1 MDDNFDKKLREMAK
15 NSSVKEPWDI
25 RSFTKS
31 LCEDNKKIYKHKYTN
46 YKTIIVA
53 ASVFIFFTIS
63 IGTFLKANAEEIPI
77 INRVLE
83 YFTKNNKIDNGYEGN
98 TVEQNYS
105 TNENKYN
112 VNIEDIYF
120 DGEDLIFFYKIKS
133 DEVLDKSKIYY
144 LDTKLD
150 INADIKAGGGLEEKE
165 FIDDYTYAG
174 MIRYGIFSN
183 SSESW
188 PDKLNGTITINS
200 IDIYGEDN
208 SLETISIN
216 KEPLTIN
223 LDSKSVETKELLIN
237 KNISYNGL
245 ITEVTKLIKSPTGIT
260 MEVLNGDTW
269 NEDKG
274 VYFLTYLWDSKKGLL
289 KFQGKTNDNADNGII
304 IRESYENPSK
314 DGELSI
320 ISFASETGA
329 IGNPDN
335 QIINYN
341 LSQGSQLDLGN
352 LGKLT
357 VDSIVDKDN
366 KTLITMRTTGYI
378 STIDLQVFNGN
389 AKYLSSEIIN
399 KEVYGDLDMKATY
412 VFPKLNTD
420 EGLSISLYH
429 PKLLEQLSNQTIKIN
444 LSNFKYN

>member
-1 MDDNFDKKLREMAK
+1 MDDNFDKELREMAK
-15 NSSVKEPWDI
+15 NSSIKEPWDI

-31 LCEDNKKIYKHKYTN
+31 VCEDNKKIYRNRHSS

-53 ASVFIFFTIS
+53 ASIFIFFTIS
-63 IGTFLKANAEEIPI
+63 IGTFLKVNADEIPI

-98 TVEQNYS
+98 TVEQNYL

-120 DGEDLIFFYKIKS
+120 DGDSLVLFYKIKS

-144 LDTKLD
+144 LNTKLD
-150 INADIKAGGGLEEKE
+150 INADIDAGGGLEEKE
-165 FIDDYTYAG
+165 FINDYTYAG
-174 MIRYGIFSN
+174 MISYGIFSN

-223 LDSKSVETKELLIN
+223 LDSKNVKTEELLIN

-245 ITEVTKLIKSPTGIT
+245 VSEVTKIIKSPTGIT

-304 IRESYENPSK
+304 RERYENPSE

-320 ISFASETGA
+320 ISFVSESGA

-335 QIINYN
+335 QIYN
-341 LSQGSQLDLGN
+341 LSEGAELDLGN

-366 KTLITMRTTGYI
+366 KTLITMRTIGYI

-412 VFPKLNTD
+412 VFPKLNIE
-420 EGLSISLYH
+420 EGLTISLYH
-429 PKLLEQLSNQTIKIN
+429 PKLLEQLSNQTIKID
-444 LSNFKYN
+444 LSNFK

>member
-15 NSSVKEPWDI
+15 NSSIKEPWDI

-31 LCEDNKKIYKHKYTN
+31 VCEDNKKIYKHRHSD

-63 IGTFLKANAEEIPI
+63 IGTFLKVNAEEMPI

-98 TVEQNYS
+98 TVEQNYL

-120 DGEDLIFFYKIKS
+120 DGDSLVLFYKIKS

-144 LDTKLD
+144 LDTKLE
-150 INADIKAGGGLEEKE
+150 INADIEAGGGLEEKE

-174 MIRYGIFSN
+174 MISYGIFSN

-200 IDIYGEDN
+200 IDIYDKGTN
-208 SLETISIN
+208 IETIPIN
-216 KEPLTIN
+216 EEPLKIN
-223 LDSKSVETKELLIN
+223 LDSKNVKTEDILIN

-245 ITEVTKLIKSPTGIT
+245 ISEITKLIKSPIGIT

-274 VYFLTYLWDSKKGLL
+274 VYFLTYLWDSKKGFL

-304 IRESYENPSK
+304 IRESYENPSE

-320 ISFASETGA
+320 ISFVSESGA
-329 IGNPDN
+329 IGNPDK
-335 QIINYN
+335 QIYN
-341 LSQGSQLDLGN
+341 LSEGAELDLGN

-389 AKYLSSEIIN
+389 DKYLSSEIIN
-399 KEVYGDLDMKATY
+399 KEIYGDLDMKATY
-412 VFPKLNTD
+412 VFPKLNID
-420 EGLSISLYH
+420 EGLTISLYH
-429 PKLLEQLSNQTIKIN
+429 PKLLEQLSNQTIKIE
-444 LSNFKYN
+444 LLNFKCN

>member
-15 NSSVKEPWDI
+15 NSSIKEPWDI

-31 LCEDNKKIYKHKYTN
+31 VCEDNKKIYKHRHSD

-63 IGTFLKANAEEIPI
+63 IGTFLKVNAEEMPI

-98 TVEQNYS
+98 TVEQNYL

-120 DGEDLIFFYKIKS
+120 DGDSLVLFYKIKS

-144 LDTKLD
+144 LDTKLE
-150 INADIKAGGGLEEKE
+150 INADIEAGGGLEEKE

-174 MIRYGIFSN
+174 MISYGIFSN

-200 IDIYGEDN
+200 IDIYDKGTN
-208 SLETISIN
+208 IETIPIN
-216 KEPLTIN
+216 EEPLKIN
-223 LDSKSVETKELLIN
+223 LDSKNVKTEDILIN

-245 ITEVTKLIKSPTGIT
+245 ISEITKLIKSPIGIT

-289 KFQGKTNDNADNGII
+289 KFEDKTNDIAANGII
-304 IRESYENPSK
+304 IREKYENPSE

-320 ISFASETGA
+320 ISFVSETGE
-329 IGNPDN
+329 IGNADN
-335 QIINYN
+335 QVITYN
-341 LSQGSQLDLGN
+341 LSEGAELDLGD

-357 VDSIVDKDN
+357 VESIIDKEN
-366 KTLITMRTTGYI
+366 KTFITMRTTGYI
-378 STIDLQVFNGN
+378 SVNNLQITNGQEKFS
-389 AKYLSSEIIN
+389 ASEIID
-399 KEVYGDLDMKATY
+399 KEIYGELDMKATY
-412 VFPKLNTD
+412 VFPMLD
-420 EGLSISLYH
+420 IDSGLSISLYH
-429 PKLLEQLSNQTIKIN
+429 PKLLEKLSDQTIKID
-444 LSNFKYN
+444 LSKFK

>member
-1 MDDNFDKKLREMAK
+1 MDDNFDKKLRELAK
-15 NSSVKEPWDI
+15 NSSIKEPWDI

-31 LCEDNKKIYKHKYTN
+31 VCEDNKKIYKYKYEN

-53 ASVFIFFTIS
+53 TSVFIFFTIS

-98 TVEQNYS
+98 TVEQNYL

-120 DGEDLIFFYKIKS
+120 DGDSLVLFYKIKS

-144 LDTKLD
+144 LDTNLD
-150 INADIKAGGGLEEKE
+150 INADIDAGAGLEEKE

-174 MIRYGIFSN
+174 MISYGIFSN

-200 IDIYGEDN
+200 IDIYDKGTN
-208 SLETISIN
+208 IETIPIN
-216 KEPLTIN
+216 EEPLKIN
-223 LDSKSVETKELLIN
+223 LDSKNVKTEDILIN

-245 ITEVTKLIKSPTGIT
+245 ISEITKLIKSPIGIT

-289 KFQGKTNDNADNGII
+289 KFEDKTNDRADNGII
-304 IRESYENPSK
+304 IREKYENPSE

-320 ISFASETGA
+320 ISFVSESGA
-329 IGNPDN
+329 IGNPDK
-335 QIINYN
+335 QIYN
-341 LSQGSQLDLGN
+341 LSEEAELDLGN
-352 LGKLT
+352 LGKLI

-389 AKYLSSEIIN
+389 DKYLSSEIIN
-399 KEVYGDLDMKATY
+399 KEIYGDLDMKATY
-412 VFPKLNTD
+412 VFPKLNID
-420 EGLSISLYH
+420 EGLTISLYH
-429 PKLLEQLSNQTIKIN
+429 PKLLEQLSNQTIKID
-444 LSNFKYN
+444 LLNFKCN